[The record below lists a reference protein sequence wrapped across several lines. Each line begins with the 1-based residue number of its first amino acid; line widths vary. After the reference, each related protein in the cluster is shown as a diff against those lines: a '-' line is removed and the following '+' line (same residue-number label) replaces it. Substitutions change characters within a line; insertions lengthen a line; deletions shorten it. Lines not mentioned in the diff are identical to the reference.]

1 MCRAKCFTYH
11 SQNIHTFSLQLKV
24 VFPPVTSVDSK
35 PSAPKKVKTMLP
47 KHASPTAVDGV
58 SVGLDG
64 SVTLVLDVS
73 LPPESYLTEGAPSA
87 WQIFIPGELII

>member
-1 MCRAKCFTYH
+1 
-11 SQNIHTFSLQLKV
+11 
-24 VFPPVTSVDSK
+24 
-35 PSAPKKVKTMLP
+35 MLP
-47 KHASPTAVDGV
+47 KHESPTTVDGL